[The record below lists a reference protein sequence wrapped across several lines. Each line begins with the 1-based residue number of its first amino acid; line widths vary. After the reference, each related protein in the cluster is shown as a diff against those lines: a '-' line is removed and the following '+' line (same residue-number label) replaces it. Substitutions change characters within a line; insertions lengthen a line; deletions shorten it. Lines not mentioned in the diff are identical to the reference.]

1 MKHTLWSNAVLV
13 AYSAIPQI
21 IKTIDFGVKT
31 RIQSG
36 FGARHLRL
44 GISTEELLNEICVLN
59 DSKRK
64 LCNLKYIL
72 DTALSAL
79 KTVDSEILTMRY
91 LRKLTFQEIADEST
105 VCIRTVFRR
114 HIRATENFCQTM
126 KNLGYGEDW
135 LKNEYQNIP
144 MINAIKRRIEESNYL
159 NFTSI

>member
-1 MKHTLWSNAVLV
+1 MKHTLWCNAVLV

-44 GISTEELLNEICVLN
+44 GISTEELLDEICVLN